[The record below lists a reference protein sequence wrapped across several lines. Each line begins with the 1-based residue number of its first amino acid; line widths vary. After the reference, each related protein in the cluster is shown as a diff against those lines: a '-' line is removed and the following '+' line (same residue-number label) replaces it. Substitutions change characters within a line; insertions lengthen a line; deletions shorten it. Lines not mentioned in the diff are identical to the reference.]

1 MSENISQSTIPNLAR
16 NQEETIHNKP
26 GSVNSQRSGK
36 GKPAMLKSPFRIPGD
51 NEIFAIRDQQR
62 QEKMERQQSLKDT
75 KCYMRGLDSGRQNFR
90 NLTKQAPPKVPA
102 EEEAL
107 AQLILSPDSNQTS
120 EGLRDYI
127 DQKREI
133 FLAQL
138 SIETKREELQ
148 RLERLEREE
157 EENLKKKEAQ
167 INLFRDQFRSFL
179 EADGK
184 MTMEARRNAE
194 LKSKQRIEVSVKIK
208 QISSENASL
217 RNEIAHYEEKY
228 QECEDYKQFMEF
240 LTPPEWRKEH
250 PLPEL
255 YFKEPRQMLDILE
268 NLESQ
273 NMFLIRH
280 CQEAEETV
288 ERYKNKFTAML
299 EERDKSLIKM
309 NEKKDQSQKTLEE
322 MREQNSQY
330 IFTGEFHQGN
340 EFTPQEYQEIVDQI
354 KEFHNK
360 LGFDAAASYDA
371 TTMLKRIEKKMEELD
386 RSLATLDQR
395 IVKELALEKA
405 HKRRDQERTEKAA
418 KEQREQE
425 EKTMRA
431 LQLAKMPIK
440 KKTGRPLVPRTCP
453 QKAESRE
460 KREEQ
465 MRLEMAQRE
474 ADQNLLYGPI
484 WD

>member
-1 MSENISQSTIPNLAR
+1 MSGNI
-16 NQEETIHNKP
+16 NQDGTFGSKP
-26 GSVNSQRSGK
+26 SSVNSQRSGR

-62 QEKMERQQSLKDT
+62 QEKLEKQQSLKDT

-90 NLTKQAPPKVPA
+90 NLTKQEPPKAPA

-148 RLERLEREE
+148 RLEKLEREE

-194 LKSKQRIEVSVKIK
+194 LKSKQRLEVSLKIK
-208 QISSENASL
+208 QISTENATL

-228 QECEDYKQFMEF
+228 QECEEYKGFMES
-240 LTPPEWRKEH
+240 LTPKEWRQEH

-280 CQEAEETV
+280 CQEAEEMV
-288 ERYKNKFTAML
+288 ERYKNKFTSLL
-299 EERDKSLIKM
+299 EERDKSIIAM
-309 NEKKDQSQKTLEE
+309 NEKRDQSQKTLEE
-322 MREQNSQY
+322 MREQNNQY

-340 EFTPQEYQEIVDQI
+340 EFSPEEYQEIVAQI
-354 KEFHNK
+354 TEFHNK
-360 LGFDAAASYDA
+360 LGFDVIATYDA
-371 TTMLKRIEKKMEELD
+371 ATMLRHIEDKMEDLEK
-386 RSLATLDQR
+386 SLITLDQK

-418 KEQREQE
+418 KEQKEQE

-440 KKTGRPLVPRTCP
+440 KKMGRPLMPRTCL
-453 QKAESRE
+453 QKKESRE

-474 ADQNLLYGPI
+474 ADHNLLYGPI

>member
-1 MSENISQSTIPNLAR
+1 
-16 NQEETIHNKP
+16 
-26 GSVNSQRSGK
+26 
-36 GKPAMLKSPFRIPGD
+36 MLKSPFHVPTD
-51 NEIFAIRDQQR
+51 NEIFAIKDQQR
-62 QEKMERQQSLKDT
+62 QEKLEKQQQLKNT
-75 KCYMRGLDSGRQNFR
+75 QCYLRGLDSGRTNFR
-90 NLTKQAPPKVPA
+90 NLTKQPPPKISA

-107 AQLILSPDSNQTS
+107 AQLILSPDSNQAQ
-120 EGLRDYI
+120 EGLRDFI

-157 EENLKKKEAQ
+157 EDNLKKKEAQ

-184 MTMEARRNAE
+184 MTMEARRAAE
-194 LKSKQRIEVSVKIK
+194 LKSKQRLEVSLKIK
-208 QISSENASL
+208 QISSENSSL

-228 QECEDYKQFMEF
+228 QECEEYKQFIES
-240 LTPPEWRKEH
+240 LTPQEWRKEH

-255 YFKEPRQMLDILE
+255 YFKEPKQMLEILE

-280 CQEAEETV
+280 CQEAEEAV
-288 ERYKNKFTAML
+288 ERFKNKFSQVL
-299 EERDKSLIKM
+299 EERDASLVEMTNKRT
-309 NEKKDQSQKTLEE
+309 QSEKTLQE
-322 MREQNSQY
+322 MRENNAQY
-330 IFTGEFHQGN
+330 TMTGEFHHGN
-340 EFTPQEYQEIVDQI
+340 EFSQADYVELVNQI
-354 KEFHNK
+354 TEFHNK
-360 LGFDAAASYDA
+360 LGFDVVATYDA
-371 TTMLKRIEKKMEELD
+371 TTMLKRIEDRMEELYQ
-386 RSLATLDQR
+386 TLSQVDQR

-405 HKRRDQERTEKAA
+405 RKRRDIERTEKAA
-418 KEQREQE
+418 KEQKEQE

-440 KKTGRPLVPRTCP
+440 KKTGRPLMPRTVP
-453 QKAESRE
+453 AKAESRE

-465 MRLEMAQRE
+465 MRLEQAQRE